1 MTISVPKLVL
11 LIILILAA
19 WYLSRVVNRGASV
32 LERRRRNA
40 AARPGSPGMR
50 GQGTPGQGT
59 RGLGAVEDLVSC
71 RTCGAY
77 VSPGA
82 RHCGRPACPQPR

>member
-11 LIILILAA
+11 LVIVILAV
-19 WYLSRVVNRGASV
+19 WYVSRIVNRGAATV
-32 LERRRRNA
+32 ERRRRNA
-40 AARPGSPGMR
+40 AAGPR
-50 GQGTPGQGT
+50 GQRAHGS
-59 RGLGAVEDLVSC
+59 GAIEDLVPC